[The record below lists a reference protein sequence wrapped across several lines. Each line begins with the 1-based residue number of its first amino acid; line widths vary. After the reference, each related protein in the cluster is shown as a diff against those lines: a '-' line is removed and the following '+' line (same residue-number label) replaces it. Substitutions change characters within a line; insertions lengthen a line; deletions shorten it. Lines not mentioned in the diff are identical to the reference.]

1 MHVTTT
7 HTANGP
13 IAGVDEA
20 GRGPLAG
27 PVVAAAVILTDTARL
42 PGLRDSKKLTPG
54 QREQLVPEIHRLATA
69 IGIGWADPAEV
80 DAVNILNATMLA
92 MRRALIGLRQRPAL
106 VLVDGNRLPDLRFA
120 GGNIAG
126 ESIIGGDDKVLAIS
140 AASVIAKTTRDRMMR
155 DLDALYPAYGFASH
169 KGYGSRSH
177 RDRIRE
183 QGPCVAHRFSFRPM
197 SADWPSLCR
206 WRGEAGAL
214 KAFT

>member
-1 MHVTTT
+1 MYVTTPY
-7 HTANGP
+7 TAAGP

-27 PVVAAAVILTDTARL
+27 PVVAAAVILPDTARL
-42 PGLRDSKKLTPG
+42 PGLRDSKKLTAK
-54 QREQLVPEIHRLATA
+54 QRERLVPEIHCHATA
-69 IGIGWADPAEV
+69 IGVGWADPAEV

-106 VLVDGNRLPDLRFA
+106 VLVDGNRLPDLCIDGA
-120 GGNIAG
+120 DIPA
-126 ESIIGGDDKVLAIS
+126 EAIIGGDDKVLAIS

-155 DLDALYPAYGFASH
+155 ELDALYPAYGFAAH

-183 QGPCVAHRFSFRPM
+183 QGPCIAHRFSFRPM
-197 SADWPSLCR
+197 SSEWPSLCR
-206 WRGEAGAL
+206 WRGEAGDV
-214 KAFT
+214 KAIP

>member
-1 MHVTTT
+1 MHVTTPY
-7 HTANGP
+7 TAAGP

-27 PVVAAAVILTDTARL
+27 PVVAAAVILSDAASL
-42 PGLRDSKKLTPG
+42 PGLRDSKKLTLS
-54 QREQLVPEIHRLATA
+54 QREQLVPDIHRQATA

-106 VLVDGNRLPDLRFA
+106 VLVDGNRLPDLRI
-120 GGNIAG
+120 GGADIPG

-140 AASVIAKTTRDRMMR
+140 AASVIAKTTRDRMMCE
-155 DLDALYPAYGFASH
+155 LDALYPAYGFAAH

-177 RDRIRE
+177 RDRILE
-183 QGPCVAHRFSFRPM
+183 EGPCVAHRFSFRPV
-197 SADWPSLCR
+197 SSEWPSLCR
-206 WRGEAGAL
+206 WRGAAGVLNAIP
-214 KAFT
+214 